1 MIEIKG
7 VGVIGGDMQCLTL
20 LTGMERRKMTETVH
34 QYKQHTVKHFDP
46 GVLAI
51 LSDVNKARYEMKAC
65 KHKQVQVKI
74 KRKIE
79 KKIERNIC
87 M

>member
-1 MIEIKG
+1 MSDAADWDGKKENDRDSTS
-7 VGVIGGDMQCLTL
+7 VQAA
-20 LTGMERRKMTETVH
+20 H
-34 QYKQHTVKHFDP
+34 STVKHFDP

>member
-1 MIEIKG
+1 MSDTADWDGKKEN
-7 VGVIGGDMQCLTL
+7 DREYM
-20 LTGMERRKMTETVH
+20 
-34 QYKQHTVKHFDP
+34 QHTVKHFDP

-51 LSDVNKARYEMKAC
+51 LSDVNKARYERKAC

-79 KKIERNIC
+79 KKIERNIYIC

>member
-1 MIEIKG
+1 MSDTADWDGKKEN
-7 VGVIGGDMQCLTL
+7 DR
-20 LTGMERRKMTETVH
+20 E
-34 QYKQHTVKHFDP
+34 YKQHTVKHFDP

-74 KRKIE
+74 KRKID
-79 KKIERNIC
+79 KKIESNIC